1 MAVTPEE
8 LDRLHSASPRLRLVD
23 AAGGEPALSVVTLLA
38 PPAPGREAPDVVV
51 AIAGEVDVATA
62 ARVRAELRLAQ
73 ALRPGRLILDL
84 AGVTFLDAAGISA
97 ILSPCRAGDLRV
109 TMIAPPGTGAPAARD
124 RGRRPGRRGARR
136 PARGR
141 DAAPGRGDAAGR
153 LGAPAIS
160 CPRGGAD
167 RVAPESPI
175 ARSCAVRPGQPAA

>member
-1 MAVTPEE
+1 MAVTPDE
-8 LDRLHSASPRLRLVD
+8 LHRLHSAPPRLRLVD
-23 AAGGEPALSVVTLLA
+23 APAGDGPEVSVVTLLA

-109 TMIAPPGTGAPAARD
+109 TMIAPPGRV
-124 RGRRPGRRGARR
+124 RR
-136 PARGR
+136 
-141 DAAPGRGDAAGR
+141 
-153 LGAPAIS
+153 LLEIV
-160 CPRGGAD
+160 GAD
-167 RVAPESPI
+167 RAVEVLD
-175 ARSCAVRPGQPAA
+175 ARPAAGAGPHPEMPTAA